1 MSYVIRI
8 WRIACVTELHDTYM
22 VYCVRDMNDLIRYVT
37 DTWHTPR
44 HTHHTLT
51 LDIRRVIHTTHPS
64 CHTCNTRMSH
74 DSIGGGAVHM
84 TRLILLIP
92 ISHLAQLLVAQFT
105 PSHHTCNTR
114 MSHDSFVCKRAT
126 CHWAKINGRHVIER
140 TWLIGMSKIS
150 HVIHTTPPPIYTRH
164 GSFAS
169 VTWLMCHARNRC
181 VIEGGLHVWHGGVC
195 GEFESVSYT
204 YDASFA
210 RYVTQWH
217 LCHTSLTFMT

>member
-1 MSYVIRI
+1 MGNFTHT
-8 WRIACVTELHDTYM
+8 RIACVTWVTSYVYGVLRVWQNYM
-22 VYCVRDMNDLIRYVT
+22 ILIWCIACVTWMTWYVML
-37 DTWHTPR
+37 
-44 HTHHTLT
+44 LT

-74 DSIGGGAVHM
+74 DSIGGGVVHM